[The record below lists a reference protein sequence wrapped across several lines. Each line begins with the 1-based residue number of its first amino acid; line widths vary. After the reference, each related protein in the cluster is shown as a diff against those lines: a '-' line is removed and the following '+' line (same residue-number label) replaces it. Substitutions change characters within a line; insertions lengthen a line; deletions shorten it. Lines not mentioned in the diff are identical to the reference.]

1 MVQQVHQGT
10 RHASIR
16 LALYNHKGGV
26 GKTTLTVNIATALA
40 DAGKRVLLVDADPQ
54 CNLTSYLVNQDV
66 VDDWLDNSDS
76 ESGVTI
82 WSAIKPVV
90 ESTGEVRAVK
100 PIERLKNIFL
110 LPGDIR
116 LSEFEQDLQQIWTE
130 CLQRKMRG
138 FRGASAISEVVNLI
152 ATKTKV
158 DYVFYDI
165 GPNIGFLNRVVLLDC
180 DYFIVP
186 AACDLFSTRALST
199 LGHSL
204 SSWINEWQVITQ
216 LAPDGTTL
224 LPGKPKF
231 LGYILQKF
239 RMYGGTISGSFAPY
253 VAKLEKAANSEIA
266 TVLRRIDKDLASAS
280 VSQNKLGQVKDFGG
294 LATLS
299 QQQGQPFAS
308 VKGAGAILDQKQ
320 QAKEEF
326 ARIAKLI
333 IQRTALP
340 LSGS

>member
-1 MVQQVHQGT
+1 MVWKALRGT
-10 RHASIR
+10 RHPSIR

-26 GKTTLTVNIATALA
+26 GKTTLTVNIASALA

-54 CNLTSYLVNQDV
+54 CNLTSYLVEPDV
-66 VDDWLDNSDS
+66 VDNWLDNSDS
-76 ESGVTI
+76 ETGVTI
-82 WSAIKPVV
+82 WSAIRPVV
-90 ESTGEVRAVK
+90 ESTGEVREVK

-152 ATKTKV
+152 AKKIKA
-158 DYVFYDI
+158 DYVFYDV
-165 GPNIGFLNRVVLLDC
+165 GPNIGALNRVVLLDC
-180 DYFIVP
+180 DFFIVP

-204 SSWINEWQVITQ
+204 SSWVTEWQVISQ

-224 LPGKPKF
+224 LPGRPKF

-266 TVLRRIDKDLASAS
+266 AALRRIDKDLASAS

-294 LATLS
+294 LATLA
-299 QQQGQPFAS
+299 QEQGQPFAL
-308 VKGAGAILDQKQ
+308 VNGGPPNQKQ
-320 QAKEEF
+320 EAKTEF
-326 ARIAKLI
+326 ARIAKHI
-333 IQRTALP
+333 IQRTAPTSSDL
-340 LSGS
+340 